1 LILNH
6 VKTTGYLAIDL
17 FKLAVMGPMEVVVEG
32 AGKKNQTRVLGA
44 FEAQSRDRAVI
55 GPR

>member
-1 LILNH
+1 

-32 AGKKNQTRVLGA
+32 AGAKKSNKIFLGV
-44 FEAQSRDRAVI
+44 FGKGYSVVFT
-55 GPR
+55 

>member
-1 LILNH
+1 

-32 AGKKNQTRVLGA
+32 AKKIKQEFWGL
-44 FEAQSRDRAVI
+44 SRHKVATAR
-55 GPR
+55 